1 MFRPTGGGSDQHCR
15 DRKTLQENICRSVA
29 MEAKPFS
36 CCLLADSRGRHL
48 DTDIDHELSVL
59 ELSNIDR
66 IFYDAETHLRDFK
79 YDMII
84 LLGGVN
90 HLTMLSK
97 NKTVIPIFNDVPNLV
112 ENLTD
117 NLTWFKN
124 AISHFGHSLVICQ
137 LTGIDLNRYNHTT
150 GQFSAQQNVLN
161 EGVVLVNRVIV
172 NMNEESG
179 LVGPWLQNTIHALHK
194 GRRIH
199 KYLRFRDGLHPDA
212 ATMTLWSRLIVKSII
227 TNSRLFSQ

>member
-1 MFRPTGGGSDQHCR
+1 
-15 DRKTLQENICRSVA
+15 

-48 DTDIDHELSVL
+48 DTYIDHELSVL
-59 ELSNIDR
+59 ELSNIKVTVRFSPGARLDR

-97 NKTVIPIFNDVPNLV
+97 NKTVIPIFSD
-112 ENLTD
+112 
-117 NLTWFKN
+117 LTWFKN
-124 AISHFGHSLVICQ
+124 AISHLGHRLVICQ

-212 ATMTLWSRLIVKSII
+212 VTMTLWSRLIVKSII
-227 TNSRLFSQ
+227 TNSRLFSE